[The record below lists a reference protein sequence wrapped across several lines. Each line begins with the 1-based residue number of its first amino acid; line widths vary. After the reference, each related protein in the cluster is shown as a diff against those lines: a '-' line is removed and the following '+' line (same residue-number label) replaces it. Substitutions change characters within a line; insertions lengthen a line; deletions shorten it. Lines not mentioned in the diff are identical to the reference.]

1 MADQPLDIDQDLAKR
16 LLVEGAIIII
26 RDLPPGTE
34 FGIDL
39 KSWNTGNKFLGVKMI
54 PPGVHYVHYSA
65 TDQLGDTAPRSG
77 FMYDFKTSEVVV
89 RRWDKDAEDLD
100 IKDVGDEEKAR
111 VRSNL
116 LNLDRFLGPYPFDI
130 WKKWQSMTNKISARL
145 AERLMPEC
153 GQVRSAPEMAPTP
166 SDGDGAEEG
175 RRGRRSGATAE
186 EREERLLPAL
196 CPLPGTAPRLTPLP
210 LQGWPRGAT
219 PAEVTRHSLDS
230 SFKLDTLLQ
239 QMDSPDEL
247 LGELQFCFVLF
258 LVGHS
263 LDAFEHWKRLVR
275 LLCSCVDALGSKP
288 QFFVD
293 FISVLETQ
301 VTEIPEEFLAD
312 IVANKNFV
320 YVSLRELF
328 RNLQDTC
335 CEADSR
341 LKARGERLARALT
354 GRLGWDFSELEL
366 EEDDEAPVVVEL

>member
-1 MADQPLDIDQDLAKR
+1 
-16 LLVEGAIIII
+16 
-26 RDLPPGTE
+26 
-34 FGIDL
+34 
-39 KSWNTGNKFLGVKMI
+39 
-54 PPGVHYVHYSA
+54 
-65 TDQLGDTAPRSG
+65 
-77 FMYDFKTSEVVV
+77 MYDFKTSEVVV
-89 RRWDKDAEDLD
+89 RRWDNDAEDLD
-100 IKDVGDEEKAR
+100 IKDVGDDEKAR

-130 WKKWQSMTNKISARL
+130 WKKWQSMTNKISAQL
-145 AERLMPEC
+145 VERLMPEC
-153 GQVRSAPEMAPTP
+153 GQVRSAPEMAPHSP
-166 SDGDGAEEG
+166 DGDGAGTEEG
-175 RRGRRSGATAE
+175 RRRRRSGATAE
-186 EREERLLPAL
+186 EREERMLPDL
-196 CPLPGTAPRLTPLP
+196 RPLPGTAPRFTQLP
-210 LQGWPRGAT
+210 QQGWPQGAT

-230 SFKLDTLLQ
+230 SYKLDTLLQ
-239 QMDSPDEL
+239 QMDSPNEL
-247 LGELQFCFVLF
+247 LGELQFSFVLF

-275 LLCSCVDALGSKP
+275 LLCNCVDALGSRP

-328 RNLQDTC
+328 RNLQDAC

-354 GRLGWDFSELEL
+354 TRLGWDFSELEL
-366 EEDDEAPVVVEL
+366 EDDDEAPVVVELEC

>member
-1 MADQPLDIDQDLAKR
+1 MTDQPLDIDQDLAKR

-54 PPGVHYVHYSA
+54 PPGLHYVHYSA

-77 FMYDFKTSEVVV
+77 FMYDFETSEVVV

-100 IKDVGDEEKAR
+100 IK
-111 VRSNL
+111 
-116 LNLDRFLGPYPFDI
+116 
-130 WKKWQSMTNKISARL
+130 ARL

-166 SDGDGAEEG
+166 SDGDGVEEG

-196 CPLPGTAPRLTPLP
+196 RPLPGTAPRLTPLP

-275 LLCSCVDALGSKP
+275 LLCGCVDALGSKP

-341 LKARGERLARALT
+341 LKVRGERLARALT

-366 EEDDEAPVVVEL
+366 EEEDEAPVVVEL